1 MWWKLL
7 IAAIPILA
15 IILAVARRYGANRWK
30 TDTNR
35 LWARLEASRT
45 SPGPPY
51 DPREPEGL
59 PAPVQRYFRAVLKA
73 GQPMIAA
80 ATVAHTGVF
89 NLSASGE
96 RWRPFTSV
104 QRVVTR
110 PPGFVWDARIR
121 MGPGLRVHVH
131 DAYVAGEGLLKAGLL
146 GLVPVMEQPKTPEL
160 AQGELMRFF
169 AEAAWYPTALLPGR
183 GVRWEAVDDERAA
196 ATLTDGATSVKLVF
210 RFDAQGLLTSVRSD
224 GRYRDVDGKPV
235 ATPWEGRFR
244 DYAWRDGMRI
254 PLEGEVRWLL
264 PEGPQ
269 AYWRGRIRHVA
280 YEYAP

>member
-1 MWWKLL
+1 MWWKIL
-7 IAAIPILA
+7 IATILVIAILF
-15 IILAVARRYGANRWK
+15 AVMRRYGASRWK
-30 TDTNR
+30 ADTNG

-45 SPGPPY
+45 SPGPAF
-51 DPREPEGL
+51 DPLEAEGL
-59 PAPVQRYFRAVLKA
+59 PAPVRRYFRAVLKA

-80 ATVAHTGVF
+80 ATVTHTGVF
-89 NLSASGE
+89 NLSESGE
-96 RWRPFTSV
+96 RWLPFTSV

-121 MGPGLRVHVH
+121 MGPGLSVHVH
-131 DAYVAGEGLLKAGLL
+131 DAYVAGEGILRAKLL

-183 GVRWEAVDDERAA
+183 GVRWEAIDDERAG
-196 ATLTDGATSVKLVF
+196 ATLTDGATTVKLVF
-210 RFDAQGLLTSVRSD
+210 RFDAQGLLTSVRSE
-224 GRYRDVDGKPV
+224 GRYRNVDGEPV
-235 ATPWEGRFR
+235 ATPWEGRFW

-264 PEGPQ
+264 PEGPR
-269 AYWRGRIRHVA
+269 AYWRGRIRHIE
-280 YEYAP
+280 YEYVP